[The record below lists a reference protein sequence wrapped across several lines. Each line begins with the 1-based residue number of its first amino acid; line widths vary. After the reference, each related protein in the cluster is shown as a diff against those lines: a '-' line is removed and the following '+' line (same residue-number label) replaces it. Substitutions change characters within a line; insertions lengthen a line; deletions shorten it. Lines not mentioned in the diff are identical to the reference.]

1 MSEKMKDFYG
11 SVSLTASVG
20 FIVRAK
26 NKEKAENIVFD
37 DIEGMELI
45 LKDGTTLEV
54 SEINWDLISN
64 SRNGNVSQP
73 NISDFEIYEED

>member
-20 FIVRAK
+20 FTVRAK
-26 NKEKAENIVFD
+26 DKEKAEDIVFN
-37 DIEGMELI
+37 DIEGMKLI

-73 NISDFEIYEED
+73 NISDFEIYEEE